1 MDIGKKCISMIIIVC
16 YSFMFT
22 GCYTT
27 KTIYEDI
34 EVTLTLEEVIITSH
48 QNNMGVL
55 YYTVDGMYHNSYSG
69 LLEVIGD
76 DFPFSIYSDA
86 LMYKNE
92 HADDFEKVIVTT
104 QKQLVKKEREFS
116 PGRTALSIGL
126 PILGALTILGIFFL
140 VGMFEE
146 QPQP

>member
-1 MDIGKKCISMIIIVC
+1 LDIGKKCISMIIIVC

>member
-1 MDIGKKCISMIIIVC
+1 MDIGKKCISIIVIVC
-16 YSFMFT
+16 YSFMFA

-27 KTIYEDI
+27 KNIYEDI
-34 EVTLTLEEVIITSH
+34 EVTLTLDEVIIASH

-69 LLEVIGD
+69 LLEAIGD
-76 DFPFSIYSDA
+76 DFPFSTYSDA

-92 HADDFEKVIVTT
+92 HADDFEKVIITT
-104 QKQLVKKEREFS
+104 QKELVKKEKVFS
-116 PGRTALSIGL
+116 PGKTALSIGL
-126 PILGALTILGIFFL
+126 PILGVLTLLGILFFVVAL
-140 VGMFEE
+140 ED